1 MYEVLVFLA
10 NLTKKHKLPMN
21 LMEVVGNEECLN
33 GHDGK
38 FIQFQKLPPSLVCE
52 GVQQGFQLVMTF

>member
-1 MYEVLVFLA
+1 
-10 NLTKKHKLPMN
+10 MN
-21 LMEVVGNEECLN
+21 PMEVVGNEEYLN

-38 FIQFQKLPPSLVCE
+38 FIQLFQKLPPSLVCE